1 LTAGVTGFRPIAA
14 LRNLYAGRRLV
25 LCTLLGVL
33 VFLAAPETLR
43 LPLRAALAW
52 VVGVTLF
59 LGLTLLAVGDASP
72 ERLKRRAQRQD
83 SRGWVILAIIVIAS
97 AVSLAALGFVLE
109 KGQETGALALGLR
122 IGLAGLSV
130 VASWLLTHT
139 TFALRYAHYY
149 YGDPGK
155 RGGPVRGGLAFP
167 GGHNPDY
174 WDFFY
179 FSFVVGMTCQVSD
192 VQVTSRP
199 MRRLTLAHGVLSF
212 FFNTG
217 VLALAVNILASA
229 LQ

>member
-1 LTAGVTGFRPIAA
+1 MTRSRLIAA
-14 LRNLYAGRRLV
+14 LRNLYSGRRLI
-25 LCTLLGVL
+25 LCSLVGVAIFL
-33 VFLAAPETLR
+33 VVPESLR

-52 VVGVTLF
+52 VVGVTSF
-59 LGLTLLAVGDASP
+59 LALTLLAVGDASP
-72 ERLKRRAQRQD
+72 ERLKRRAQHQD
-83 SRGWVILAIIVIAS
+83 SRAWVILGIIVTAS
-97 AVSLAALGFVLE
+97 SVSLAALGFVLQ
-109 KGQETGALALGLR
+109 KGPETGAAMAALR

-139 TFALRYAHYY
+139 IFGLHYAHFY

-155 RGGPVRGGLAFP
+155 KGGPVRGGLAFP
-167 GGHNPDY
+167 GGHQPDY

-179 FSFVVGMTCQVSD
+179 YSFVIGMTCQVSD

-199 MRRLTLAHGVLSF
+199 IRRLTLAHGVLSF

-217 VLALAVNILASA
+217 VLALAVNILATA